1 MLRILWISM
10 CVPYDKV
17 AHAGGQIENFYVKGL
32 NKSIPVSM
40 ITFANY
46 DEMELVDLDSYG
58 IEADVYVAPKWS
70 IRKFIYALTKRLR
83 GWNPFSSKLILEP
96 WQEFFIKRNL
106 LRRKENGDIP
116 SVIVI
121 EWTQPI
127 LLTDWIKKQFPGV
140 PVIAIEEDVSFL
152 SYERQYLSEKNF
164 LFRHYK
170 KKKYTTLKKSE
181 LFQLGYADLVIL
193 NNYKDYNLLL
203 QKGICKEKMWVWTPY
218 FQSMKDLVYIGDTKD
233 ILFYGAMGRYENY
246 ASAIW
251 FIKNVLYKI
260 KDPDVRLI
268 ILGSRPHPSLQK
280 YAGNRVV
287 ITGFVDDIRPYF
299 QHSLCLVAPLILGAG
314 IKIKII
320 ESLTAGLP
328 ILTNDIG
335 IEGIP
340 AEDGKSYYHCNTPD
354 DYIEKIQFLLN
365 NKSYA
370 KVMSD
375 NEKKLADEIYDYDK
389 SLEIF
394 VKKVTDM
401 VFKE

>member
-1 MLRILWISM
+1 M
-10 CVPYDKV
+10 CAPYDKV

-46 DEMELVDLDSYG
+46 DEMELVDLDSYN
-58 IEADVYVAPKWS
+58 IKADVYVAPKWS

-83 GWNPFSSKLILEP
+83 GWNPFSIKFILEP
-96 WQEFFIKRNL
+96 WQEFYIKRNL
-106 LRRKENGDIP
+106 LRRKKNGDIP
-116 SVIVI
+116 SAIII

-127 LLTDWIKKQFPGV
+127 LLTEWIKKQFPGV
-140 PVIAIEEDVSFL
+140 PIIAIEEDVSFL
-152 SYERQYLSEKNF
+152 SYERQYLNEKKF
-164 LFRHYK
+164 IFRCYK
-170 KKKYTTLKKSE
+170 QKRYTTLKKSE
-181 LFQLGYADLVIL
+181 LLQLGYADLVIL

-203 QKGICKEKMWVWTPY
+203 REGMSKEKMWVWTPY
-218 FQSMKDLVYIGDTKD
+218 FQSMKDLTYIGDTKD

-260 KDPDVRLI
+260 KDTEVRLVV
-268 ILGSRPHPSLQK
+268 LGSRPHPSLQK
-280 YAGNRVV
+280 YAGNRVI

-314 IKIKII
+314 VKIKII

-328 ILTNDIG
+328 VLTNDIG

-340 AEDGKSYYHCNTPD
+340 AEDGKSYYHCNKPE
-354 DYIEKIQFLLN
+354 DYIEKIQLLLDDR
-365 NKSYA
+365 SYA
-370 KVMSD
+370 QAMSI
-375 NEKKLADEIYDYDK
+375 NEKNLANEIYDYDK

-394 VKKVTDM
+394 VKKVSDM
-401 VFKE
+401 ACKAR